1 MTRPLFERIF
11 NENNSVGGFLVDM
24 NLNVINN
31 KRSIYNALDCLG
43 DVGGLFDMLLFLGG
57 LAVRV
62 SMLIFGNGLN
72 LHLRMGSPD
81 LSQRK

>member
-43 DVGGLFDMLLFLGG
+43 DVGGLFDMLLFLITS
-57 LAVRV
+57 VVIPMSYMQPFRV
-62 SMLIFGNGLN
+62 IPCQSA
-72 LHLRMGSPD
+72 
-81 LSQRK
+81 